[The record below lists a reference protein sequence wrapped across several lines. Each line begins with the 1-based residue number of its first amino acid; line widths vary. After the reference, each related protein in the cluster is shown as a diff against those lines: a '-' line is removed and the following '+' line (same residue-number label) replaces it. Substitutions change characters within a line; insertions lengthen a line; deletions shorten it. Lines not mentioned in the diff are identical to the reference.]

1 MENMNY
7 EGRACCRGKK
17 SPARVEVQAATNH
30 DEKEQKK
37 TNHQRPLFDLR
48 EHDEHSNAAG
58 DLFPSVT

>member
-1 MENMNY
+1 MNY
-7 EGRACCRGKK
+7 QGRACCRGEK
-17 SPARVEVQAATNH
+17 SPARVEAQAATNH

-48 EHDEHSNAAG
+48 EHDDTPMQPG